1 MHVYSPLQTLRKI
14 DEAMAAILVLTF
26 LVFMAVVALNLFIAL
41 LSNTFQRVYDNAQS
55 IAVLEQ
61 VRMVHGRK
69 RTSQAITS
77 LLAGPSYFES
87 VRCVSLILRR
97 LN

>member
-1 MHVYSPLQTLRKI
+1 MSAFVFRNVSLQLYTFFLQAVRTI
-14 DEAMAAILVLTF
+14 DSAMAAILVLTF

-61 VRMVHGRK
+61 VYL
-69 RTSQAITS
+69 TSK
-77 LLAGPSYFES
+77 GGWPSA
-87 VRCVSLILRR
+87 C
-97 LN
+97 